1 MLYRNNYPSLKDRY
15 RAFFSFFN
23 TTYVREILSCI
34 ILVRNQIMSACLCP
48 VYLLIYFGR

>member
-1 MLYRNNYPSLKDRY
+1 MLYRNNYPSLKDPY
-15 RAFFSFFN
+15 QAFVFFFT

-48 VYLLIYFGR
+48 SYLLIYFGR